1 MAIQIEIVLI
11 AGVVAIGLIV
21 LGGAIVIGISE
32 SGDSDGQA
40 AALVR
45 GAWSANEHVPAILT
59 GTKPPVISDDSYVTM
74 VVRTRRPLRRGWG

>member
-1 MAIQIEIVLI
+1 MT
-11 AGVVAIGLIV
+11 
-21 LGGAIVIGISE
+21 GISE
-32 SGDSDGQA
+32 SGDCDGQT

-74 VVRTRRPLRRGWG
+74 VVRTRRPTTSRNTARRGTARQGRSRG